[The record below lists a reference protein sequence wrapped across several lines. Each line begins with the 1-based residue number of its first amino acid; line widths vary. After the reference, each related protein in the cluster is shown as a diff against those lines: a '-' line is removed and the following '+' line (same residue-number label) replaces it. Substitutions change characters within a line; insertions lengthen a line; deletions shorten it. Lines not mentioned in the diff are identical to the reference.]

1 MQYKDVAD
9 QVTVAPALTVD
20 ADIAL
25 STVNVAAVAK
35 KEYQW
40 PRCLHQVLRPHL
52 PQVLVLRRADGQHPY
67 TTPCHRYYVGTK
79 WQ

>member
-1 MQYKDVAD
+1 VQYKDVAD

-25 STVNVAAVAK
+25 STVNLAAK

-40 PRCLHQVLRPHL
+40 PRCLRQVLRPHL